1 MRRLASV
8 HETRRH
14 AHRLARRDE
23 LLRNVSG
30 FAHAGDD
37 EFAAGLLAVQDGF
50 DGRFEILFGGWA
62 GAVEGC
68 YWGQCCGFC
77 GEHVGGV
84 AEEIFVI
91 VNVVVVVGL
100 WDDEGSWGQR
110 VFFV

>member
-1 MRRLASV
+1 VWQQVEEFGSFAAVGYEEDCVVIANISQVSMRGLASV

-50 DGRFEILFGGWA
+50 DGRFEILFGG
-62 GAVEGC
+62 
-68 YWGQCCGFC
+68 
-77 GEHVGGV
+77 
-84 AEEIFVI
+84 
-91 VNVVVVVGL
+91 
-100 WDDEGSWGQR
+100 
-110 VFFV
+110 

>member
-30 FAHAGDD
+30 FADAGDD
-37 EFAAGLLAVQDGF
+37 EFAAGLLLAVHDGL
-50 DGRFEILFGGWA
+50 DGEFEIFFGGRA

-68 YWGQCCGFC
+68 Y
-77 GEHVGGV
+77 
-84 AEEIFVI
+84 
-91 VNVVVVVGL
+91 
-100 WDDEGSWGQR
+100 
-110 VFFV
+110 

>member
-1 MRRLASV
+1 MGDLMTYIANISQVSMRGLASV

-50 DGRFEILFGGWA
+50 DSRFEILLGGRA

-68 YWGQCCGFC
+68 Y
-77 GEHVGGV
+77 
-84 AEEIFVI
+84 
-91 VNVVVVVGL
+91 
-100 WDDEGSWGQR
+100 
-110 VFFV
+110 